1 MLVVKRLHN
10 FRGKK
15 MSIGK
20 ELIEALAD
28 RYRGEIASAKAN
40 VKVYLENPAGLGEH
54 PDVVAAI
61 DTQIQLIANAQEKL
75 DILNSRQFNL
85 LGDKFPVE

>member
-1 MLVVKRLHN
+1 MATIRSLILDALQ
-10 FRGKK
+10 KK
-15 MSIGK
+15 YESDISK
-20 ELIEALAD
+20 AD
-28 RYRGEIASAKAN
+28 ATI
-40 VKVYLENPAGLGEH
+40 KVYLENPAGIGEH